1 MLLKYGN
8 TIKIICLVCASLAL
22 VYLGHWVAD
31 NHWQAKYSALEASYA
46 KSAEKAA
53 TDALTKQQKLLQELD
68 NAYKTQKH
76 LQEKHDRNVS
86 DSRIAADRLR
96 IELDRIKAL
105 PTINNTSTIAERANA
120 ATDRLVLAELLG
132 ESDERAGAYGAEADK
147 LRIALGQCNSE
158 YEAVRL
164 AVGGG

>member
-1 MLLKYGN
+1 ML
-8 TIKIICLVCASLAL
+8 
-22 VYLGHWVAD
+22 AD
-31 NHWQAKYSALEASYA
+31 SQAN
-46 KSAEKAA
+46 EKAA
-53 TDALTKQQKLLQELD
+53 TEALTKQQNLIKELD
-68 NAYKTQKH
+68 HVRQASIQIK
-76 LQEKHDRNVS
+76 EKHDRNVS

-96 IELDRIKAL
+96 SELNRIKAL
-105 PTINNTSTIAERANA
+105 PAITHTSTIALRANA

-164 AVGGG
+164 TVGN

>member
-1 MLLKYGN
+1 MINPWL
-8 TIKIICLVCASLAL
+8 
-22 VYLGHWVAD
+22 YLGAGAALFAGGWFVNGALWQSKWDAHMLAD
-31 NHWQAKYSALEASYA
+31 SQAN
-46 KSAEKAA
+46 EKAA
-53 TDALTKQQKLLQELD
+53 TEALTKQQNLIKELD
-68 NAYKTQKH
+68 HVRQASIQIK
-76 LQEKHDRNVS
+76 EKHDRNVS

-96 IELDRIKAL
+96 AELDRIKAM
-105 PTINNTSTIAERANA
+105 PSIRHTSTVALRANA

-164 AVGGG
+164 TVGN

>member
-1 MLLKYGN
+1 MINPWL
-8 TIKIICLVCASLAL
+8 
-22 VYLGHWVAD
+22 YLGAGAALFASGWFVNGALWQSKWDAHMLAD
-31 NHWQAKYSALEASYA
+31 SQAN
-46 KSAEKAA
+46 EKAA
-53 TDALTKQQKLLQELD
+53 TEALTKQQNLIKELD
-68 NAYKTQKH
+68 HVRQASIQIK
-76 LQEKHDRNVS
+76 EKHDRNVS

-96 IELDRIKAL
+96 AELDRIKAM
-105 PTINNTSTIAERANA
+105 PSITHTSTVALRANA

-164 AVGGG
+164 TVGN

>member
-1 MLLKYGN
+1 MIKYYAMAGAGVALFAAGWFVNGALWESKWDAHML
-8 TIKIICLVCASLAL
+8 
-22 VYLGHWVAD
+22 AD
-31 NHWQAKYSALEASYA
+31 SQAN
-46 KSAEKAA
+46 EKAA
-53 TDALTKQQKLLQELD
+53 TEALTKQQNLIKELD
-68 NAYKTQKH
+68 HVRQASIQIK
-76 LQEKHDRNVS
+76 EKHDRNVS

-96 IELDRIKAL
+96 SELNRIKAL
-105 PTINNTSTIAERANA
+105 PAITHTSTIALRANA

-164 AVGGG
+164 TVGN